1 MRITDFGRISG
12 PVALFGGP
20 YSNLQAAEAFLSK
33 THGLAA
39 ICTGDV
45 VAYGA
50 DAAATVALVREAGV
64 PVVAGNCERQVA
76 QGAEDCGCGFETGS
90 ACDLL
95 SRSWYPAALEACDA
109 TARAWM
115 ADLPDI
121 GVFEQGGRR
130 YAVIHGGV
138 TEISRF
144 IWPSSPEAHF
154 ANEIEAVEAVVGTVD
169 GIVAGHCGIAF
180 QRRVAG
186 RHWINPGV
194 IGLPP
199 HDGRPE
205 TRYAILDAGEV
216 VIHRLSYA
224 YSESRAAMEQKGLTQ
239 GYERTLETGI
249 WPSED
254 VLPVEMRRQPSAARG

>member
-1 MRITDFGRISG
+1 MRIADFGRISG

-20 YSNLQAAEAFLSK
+20 YSNLQATEAFLAE
-33 THGLAA
+33 TRGLAA

-50 DAAATVALVREAGV
+50 DAAATVALVREAGL

-76 QGAEDCGCGFETGS
+76 RGAEDCGCGFETGS

-95 SRSWYPAALEACDA
+95 SRGWYPAALEACDE

-115 ADLPDI
+115 ADLPDM
-121 GVFEQGGRR
+121 GVFEQDGRR
-130 YAVIHGGV
+130 YAVIHGGA

-144 IWPSSPEAHF
+144 IWPSSPEGHF
-154 ANEIEAVEAVVGTVD
+154 AEEIQAVEAVVGPVD

-186 RHWINPGV
+186 RHWINAGV

-205 TRYAILDAGEV
+205 TRYAVLDAGEV
-216 VIHRLSYA
+216 VVQRLSYDHTGA
-224 YSESRAAMEQKGLTQ
+224 LAAMERKGLTQ
-239 GYERTLETGI
+239 GYELTLANGI

-254 VLPVEMRRQPSAARG
+254 VLPEEIRRQPSAAKG